1 MEGNSALMMTVSD
14 CEALLCVK
22 CPTKPTTYI
31 ISFSLLNNLW
41 CIILIVKK
49 RIQAQRG

>member
-1 MEGNSALMMTVSD
+1 MGWNSGPMMATHN

-22 CPTKPTTYI
+22 CSTKPTEYI

-41 CIILIVKK
+41 CII
-49 RIQAQRG
+49 